1 MQRRWSLVAAVWIS
15 FIACGGE
22 GSSPVGATSS
32 GDAPPSPTSP
42 APTSPS
48 SSGNPPADAGPD
60 SATAAADPTGVG
72 PFAITELDRSTT
84 VAATGDVVPL
94 HVAVPTGKGPFPVLV
109 FAHGFQIPS
118 SQYYGTIRRLASF
131 GYVALTADY
140 PAGFTSVNT
149 VRDAKNLVG
158 ALDWAKAAAELAGKV
173 DATKSGVLGHSRG
186 GKAAVLAAAADSRFA
201 AVLGLDPVDAKPPL
215 PCDATTE
222 CPDSRDALA
231 GLAIPSAMLGE
242 TLDGAGGGL
251 GQACAPAAGNF
262 ETFYAKAK
270 SPSYSVTINGASH
283 MSFVEDLAACGFT
296 CSACKTATTKQ
307 DDVLSL
313 ARAFAVAFF
322 ERHLKGDAA
331 YSAYLDG
338 AKAKALW
345 VTTGRAS
352 ISSK

>member
-1 MQRRWSLVAAVWIS
+1 MEPRWSLAAAVWIS
-15 FIACGGE
+15 VVACGGE
-22 GSSPVGATSS
+22 GSSPVGASS
-32 GDAPPSPTSP
+32 GDAPPTPTSP

-48 SSGNPPADAGPD
+48 SSGNPPEDAGPD
-60 SATAAADPTGVG
+60 SAIGAADPTGAG
-72 PFAITELDRSTT
+72 PFAITEMDDSTT

-140 PAGFTSVNT
+140 PAGFTSTNN

-158 ALDWAKAAAELAGKV
+158 ALDWAKAAAELAGKADV
-173 DATKSGVLGHSRG
+173 TKSGVLGHSRG
-186 GKAAVLAAAADSRFA
+186 GKAAVLAAARDPRFA
-201 AVLGLDPVDAKPPL
+201 AVLGLDPVDAKPPIA
-215 PCDATTE
+215 CDATTE
-222 CPDSRDALA
+222 CPDARDALA

-242 TLDGAGGGL
+242 TLDGAAGGF
-251 GQACAPAAGNF
+251 GQACAPADGNF

-270 SPSYSVTINGASH
+270 SPSYSVTIHGASH
-283 MSFVEDLAACGFT
+283 MSFIEDQAACGFT
-296 CSACKTATTKQ
+296 CSACKTATAKQ

-322 ERHLKGDAA
+322 ERHLKGDVAS
-331 YSAYLDG
+331 SAYLDG

-345 VTTGRAS
+345 VSTGRAS
-352 ISSK
+352 IASK